1 MSDALDVLMEEA
13 KRTGWNE
20 GSMLEIA
27 CRYIDNL
34 KDDPCFADFVRE
46 QADEEMDVGVGE
58 DDSDHEATL

>member
-20 GSMLEIA
+20 SSMLEIA
-27 CRYIDNL
+27 CRYIDNQ
-34 KDDPCFADFVRE
+34 KDDPCFMDFVRE

-58 DDSDHEATL
+58 EEEESD